1 MMMVMVMKCLPYVLK
16 DTWYRATTTTMTT
29 TTTTSKASTFIS
41 INSASLGR
49 QWVVIDWNI
58 LLHESL
64 TSFFLLSKWTF
75 YRLARKLWHFDFG
88 KQKSRKDGEN
98 AKSLFESENCRKLRR
113 IGCDTNA
120 AKATTHTA
128 LAEGKGY
135 EGKSEFIICNNL
147 DETTRCTA
155 SGQAAHKLLTEN

>member
-1 MMMVMVMKCLPYVLK
+1 MLALRFEGHLIPSNNNDDDDNNDDEQSFDVYINQLGI
-16 DTWYRATTTTMTT
+16 TWA
-29 TTTTSKASTFIS
+29 AV
-41 INSASLGR
+41 GG
-49 QWVVIDWNI
+49 NI